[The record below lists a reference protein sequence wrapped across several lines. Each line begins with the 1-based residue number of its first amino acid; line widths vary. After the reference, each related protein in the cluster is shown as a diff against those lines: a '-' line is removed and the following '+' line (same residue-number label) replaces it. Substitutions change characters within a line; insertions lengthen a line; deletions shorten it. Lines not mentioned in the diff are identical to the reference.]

1 MNSERGRLPTRSFR
15 LPPGRLDVHRRL
27 RLSDKIR
34 VAFHIACDDG
44 AVELAERLLDQ
55 LDQLVHC
62 PPVLPTG
69 VDRRRPES
77 LAALCERLANLLLWR
92 TETGRGVRG
101 PIP

>member
-1 MNSERGRLPTRSFR
+1 MDSKPARLPTRSFR
-15 LPPGRLDVHRRL
+15 LSAGRPVAHRRS

-44 AVELAERLLDQ
+44 AFELAERLLGQ

-69 VDRRRPES
+69 VDRRQAES

-92 TETGRGVRG
+92 TEASWGGRG